1 MVSSVSEFSCFVIEH
16 FENTETSEGF
26 YENIFWGIKVVYL
39 ISSTFLSIL
48 CDFKILLKVINENLS
63 LKL

>member
-16 FENTETSEGF
+16 FENTETLEGF

-39 ISSTFLSIL
+39 ISSTFLNIL
-48 CDFKILLKVINENLS
+48 GYNF
-63 LKL
+63 